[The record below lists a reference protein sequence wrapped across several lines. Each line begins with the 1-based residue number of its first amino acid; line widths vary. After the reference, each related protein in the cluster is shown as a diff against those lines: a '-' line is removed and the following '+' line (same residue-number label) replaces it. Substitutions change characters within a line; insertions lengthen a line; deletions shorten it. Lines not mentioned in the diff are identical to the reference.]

1 METVI
6 GRKEE
11 RQIIQGAIQSNDP
24 ELLAVY
30 GRRRVGKTYLIRQV
44 CAKWLFFEFSG
55 ASNGTMEEQLERFT
69 LGLQKT
75 MQSPIPLA
83 IPANWS
89 KALGLLM
96 NYADTQPKGKK
107 LVIFFDE
114 FPWICTQKSGF
125 LSAFEFFWNSWAS
138 RHGHIKVIICGS
150 AAAWMIQHIVNNKG
164 GLHNRITRRIRL
176 LPFTLHETE
185 AYLVQ
190 RNLRFDRFQLLQLY
204 MVMGGIPHYLKEIRK
219 AESAAQAI
227 DRICFSKDGLLK
239 DEFDNLFQSLF
250 SDNSRHMAVIKTLT
264 KSGGGLTRKEIMQ
277 KTGLSSGGT
286 ITEIL
291 DELSQSGFIT
301 LWHPYERIIKESIY
315 KLSDEY
321 SYFYLKF
328 IAGNRWQGKGSWK
341 RFSEGPSWKSWSGV
355 AFERVCLK
363 HIEQLNKELRI
374 DGYNEVSA
382 WRYHPAKGKGAQIDL
397 VIDRKD
403 FVISLCEMKFS
414 EKVFTI
420 DKAYAIN
427 LRNKLEVFKEQT
439 LTKKQLHLILVTS
452 FGVTRNEYE
461 RELVER
467 SILMDALFEP

>member
-1 METVI
+1 MEAVI

-11 RQIIQGAIQSNDP
+11 KQILLEAVHSGHP
-24 ELLAVY
+24 ELVAVY
-30 GRRRVGKTYLIRQV
+30 GRRRVGKTYLIRQT
-44 CAKWLFFEFSG
+44 CANWLFFEFSG
-55 ASNGTMEEQLERFT
+55 VSSGTKDEQLLHFT
-69 LGLQKT
+69 IGLQQAMKST
-75 MQSPIPLA
+75 LPLA
-83 IPANWS
+83 VPASWS
-89 KALGLLM
+89 QALGLLTS
-96 NYADTQPKGKK
+96 YADAQPKGKK

-125 LSAFEFFWNSWAS
+125 LSAFEFFWNGWAS
-138 RHGHIKVIICGS
+138 KHGHIKVIICGS
-150 AAAWMIQHIVNNKG
+150 AAAWMIQHVVNNKG

-176 LPFTLHETE
+176 LPFNLHETE
-185 AYLVQ
+185 AYLQ
-190 RNLRFDRFQLLQLY
+190 QKTLRFDRFQLLQLY

-239 DEFDNLFQSLF
+239 DEFNNLFQSLF
-250 SDNSRHMAVIKTLT
+250 GDDSRHMAVIKIL
-264 KSGGGLTRKEIMQ
+264 SANGIGLTRKEIMK

-286 ITEIL
+286 ITELL

-301 LWHPYERIIKESIY
+301 QWHPYNRVTKESIY

-341 RFSEGPSWKSWSGV
+341 KFSESPSWRSWSGV
-355 AFERVCLK
+355 AFERACLK
-363 HIEQLNKELRI
+363 HIEQLSKELRI

-382 WRYHPAKGKGAQIDL
+382 WRYHPPKGTGTQIDL

-403 FVISLCEMKFS
+403 FVINLCEMKFS
-414 EKVFTI
+414 EKLFLI
-420 DKAYAIN
+420 DKAYAAN
-427 LRNKLEVFKEQT
+427 LRNKQLVFKEQT
-439 LTKKQLHLILVTS
+439 ATKKQLHLILVTS
-452 FGVTRNEYE
+452 FGLTPNEYAK
-461 RELVER
+461 ELVEK